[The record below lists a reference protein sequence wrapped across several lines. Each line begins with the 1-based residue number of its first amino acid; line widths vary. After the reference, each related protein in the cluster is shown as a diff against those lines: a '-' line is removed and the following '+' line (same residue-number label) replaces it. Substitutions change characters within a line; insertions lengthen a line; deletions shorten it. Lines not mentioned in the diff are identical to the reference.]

1 MNNVYFL
8 LYKEIFNRINIQMYF
23 VYLLVNGGEWE
34 DMVIILTEEEAI
46 QASLNYKNSRV
57 EIFMKS
63 DKLGYVP
70 TYDYYENGKL
80 VEHL

>member
-80 VEHL
+80 IEHL

>member
-1 MNNVYFL
+1 MD
-8 LYKEIFNRINIQMYF
+8 F

-34 DMVIILTEEEAI
+34 DMVIILTKEEAI

-63 DKLGYVP
+63 DKLGYIP

-80 VEHL
+80 IQHL

>member
-1 MNNVYFL
+1 MD
-8 LYKEIFNRINIQMYF
+8 F
-23 VYLLVNGGEWE
+23 VYLLVRECGEWE
-34 DMVIILTEEEAI
+34 DMIIILTKEEAI
-46 QASLNYKNSRV
+46 EASLNYKNSRA

-80 VEHL
+80 IQHL

>member
-8 LYKEIFNRINIQMYF
+8 LYKEIFNRINIQMDF

-46 QASLNYKNSRV
+46 QASLKYNNRRV

-63 DKLGYVP
+63 NKLGYVP

>member
-1 MNNVYFL
+1 MD
-8 LYKEIFNRINIQMYF
+8 F

-34 DMVIILTEEEAI
+34 DMVIILTKEEAI
-46 QASLNYKNSRV
+46 QGSLHYKNSRV

-63 DKLGYVP
+63 DELGYVP

-80 VEHL
+80 VEH